1 MLERVYQAVFC
12 YRSLLC
18 VVCSQ
23 SGYHLAKL
31 FLNPRQVIVT
41 DGKADVVLTLH
52 ISLKNSLCLIFCFG
66 FINFDAF
73 HVACYSAY
81 FLLQQ
86 QGVCH
91 R

>member
-23 SGYHLAKL
+23 PGYHLAKL
-31 FLNPRQVIVT
+31 FLNPRQVIVA
-41 DGKADVVLTLH
+41 DGEADVVLTLH

-66 FINFDAF
+66 FINFD
-73 HVACYSAY
+73 VAYVPCYLAD
-81 FLLQQ
+81 LLL
-86 QGVCH
+86 
-91 R
+91 

>member
-12 YRSLLC
+12 YLC
-18 VVCSQ
+18 FLVVARLQ
-23 SGYHLAKL
+23 SGYHLAEL
-31 FLNPRQVIVT
+31 FLNSRQVIVA
-41 DGKADVVLTLH
+41 DSEADVVLTLH
-52 ISLKNSLCLIFCFG
+52 IMIKNALCLIFCLG

-73 HVACYSAY
+73 HVTCYLAY
-81 FLLQQ
+81 LLLQQ

>member
-23 SGYHLAKL
+23 PGYHHAKL
-31 FLNPRQVIVT
+31 FLNPRQIIVA
-41 DGKADVVLTLH
+41 DGEADVVLTLH

-66 FINFDAF
+66 FINFD
-73 HVACYSAY
+73 VIYGLCYSAN
-81 FLLQQ
+81 LLL
-86 QGVCH
+86 
-91 R
+91 